1 MATRAPNL
9 SSHLLY
15 RSILSKPPTAA
26 GFPKILHQHHL
37 SSPYYS
43 SAFPTEPPYPPT
55 ESEILSAALSRVLDH
70 GFTSRA
76 LSLGATDAGYLEV
89 SANLFP
95 RREFEIVLYHLVR
108 ERMRLGERVQF
119 AEEGGGRTVGARRLG
134 VGEKIQSLVMGRLRA
149 NVEVGVQGRWG
160 EAIAL
165 MAVPSN
171 VPPSLQELARLA
183 DEIWYL
189 SGDTSVDGSWYTKR
203 ASLASVYAASEVFM
217 TQDQSTDYKDTEQF
231 VEDRLRDVQTV
242 GSWIGN
248 TVEWVGYTGWA
259 GVNLLRSKG
268 FRI

>member
-1 MATRAPNL
+1 MAARTRSLP
-9 SSHLLY
+9 SRLLY
-15 RSILSKPPTAA
+15 RNTLSNPPTGAV
-26 GFPKILHQHHL
+26 FPKVLHHHHL
-37 SSPYYS
+37 YSPYYS
-43 SAFPTEPPYPPT
+43 SAFATKPPYPPT
-55 ESEILSAALSRVLDH
+55 ESAILSAALERVPDR

-108 ERMRLGERVQF
+108 ERMRLGDRVQF
-119 AEEGGGRTVGARRLG
+119 AEEDGERVVGARRLG
-134 VGEKIQSLVMGRLRA
+134 VGEKIQRLVMGRLRA
-149 NVEVGVQGRWG
+149 NVEIGVQGRWG
-160 EAIAL
+160 E
-165 MAVPSN
+165 
-171 VPPSLQELARLA
+171 ELARLA

-217 TQDQSTDYKDTEQF
+217 TQDQSTDYKDTERF
-231 VEDRLRDVQTV
+231 VEDRLGDVQTV
-242 GSWIGN
+242 GSWVGN
-248 TVEWVGYTGWA
+248 TMEWIGYTGWA